1 MPEAGLEAAKEAL
14 RNFLDGD
21 EQRPG
26 VVPWDFKGD
35 VKPPPGIELRY
46 RDDDQTLWA
55 HLLEHGVRV
64 RFRWDGFRW
73 VEEESDAAPAAEAED
88 TAQALAALAQAVRR
102 LEDRLARLE
111 HLLKGCLE
119 GRG

>member
-1 MPEAGLEAAKEAL
+1 MEAF

-26 VVPWDFKGD
+26 LVPWDLDAG
-35 VKPPPGIELRY
+35 VEPPPGVELRY
-46 RDDDQTLWA
+46 RADDQTLWV
-55 HLLEHGVRV
+55 HFREHGVRV
-64 RFRWDGFRW
+64 RYRWNGFRW
-73 VEEESDAAPAAEAED
+73 VEEESDAAPVAEAED
-88 TAQALAALAQAVRR
+88 TAQTLAALTQAVRR